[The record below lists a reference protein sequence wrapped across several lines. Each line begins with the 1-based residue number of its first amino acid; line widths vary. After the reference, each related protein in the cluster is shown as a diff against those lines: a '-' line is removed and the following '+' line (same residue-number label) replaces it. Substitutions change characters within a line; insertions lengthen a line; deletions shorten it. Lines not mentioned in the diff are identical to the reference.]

1 MKVVVCIERFE
12 EHGITF
18 REGETYF
25 ANMVNPHYWIVDS
38 VGIKS
43 DDFMLHF
50 EVVEE
55 LVEELVEDKTSG
67 STVEVNKKFVEEE
80 KEFKEFLRNFGFKD
94 EDTEEKEEKESILD
108 KIRDYIF
115 A

>member
-1 MKVVVCIERFE
+1 
-12 EHGITF
+12 
-18 REGETYF
+18 
-25 ANMVNPHYWIVDS
+25 MVNANYWIVDS
-38 VGIKS
+38 VGVKS
-43 DDFMLHF
+43 EDFMLHF

-55 LVEELVEDKTSG
+55 LVENKTSG

-80 KEFKEFLRNFGFKD
+80 NDFREFLKDFGFK
-94 EDTEEKEEKESILD
+94 ENVEEKEDKESLLD

>member
-1 MKVVVCIERFE
+1 MKVAVCIERLE
-12 EHGITF
+12 GHGLTF
-18 REGETYF
+18 REGETYL
-25 ANMVNPHYWIVDS
+25 ANMVNANYWIVDS
-38 VGIKS
+38 VGVKS

-55 LVEELVEDKTSG
+55 LVEDNTSG

-80 KEFKEFLRNFGFKD
+80 NDFREFLRNFGFKD

>member
-1 MKVVVCIERFE
+1 MKVAVCIERFE
-12 EHGITF
+12 GHGLTF
-18 REGETYF
+18 REGETYL

-43 DDFMLHF
+43 EDFLLHF
-50 EVVEE
+50 EVVD
-55 LVEELVEDKTSG
+55 ELVEDKTSG
-67 STVEVNKKFVEEE
+67 STTEVNKRFVEEE
-80 KEFKEFLRNFGFKD
+80 NEFREFLKNFGFND
-94 EDTEEKEEKESILD
+94 DDTEDKKEEKETILD

>member
-1 MKVVVCIERFE
+1 MKVAVCIERFE
-12 EHGITF
+12 GHGLTF
-18 REGETYF
+18 REGETYL
-25 ANMVNPHYWIVDS
+25 ANMVNANYWIVDS
-38 VGIKS
+38 VGVKS
-43 DDFMLHF
+43 EDFMLHF

-55 LVEELVEDKTSG
+55 LVENKTSG

-80 KEFKEFLRNFGFKD
+80 KDFKEFLRNFGFK
-94 EDTEEKEEKESILD
+94 ENVEEKEDKESILD

>member
-1 MKVVVCIERFE
+1 MKVAVCIERFE
-12 EHGITF
+12 GHGLTF
-18 REGETYF
+18 REGETYL

-43 DDFMLHF
+43 EDFLLHF

-55 LVEELVEDKTSG
+55 LIENKTSG
-67 STVEVNKKFVEEE
+67 STDEVNKRFVEEE
-80 KEFKEFLRNFGFKD
+80 NDFREFLKNFGFND
-94 EDTEEKEEKESILD
+94 DDTEDKKEEKETILD

>member
-1 MKVVVCIERFE
+1 MKVAVCIERFE
-12 EHGITF
+12 GHGLTF
-18 REGETYF
+18 REGETYL
-25 ANMVNPHYWIVDS
+25 ANMVNANYWIVDS
-38 VGIKS
+38 VGVKS
-43 DDFMLHF
+43 EDFMLHF

-55 LVEELVEDKTSG
+55 LVENKTSG

-80 KEFKEFLRNFGFKD
+80 NDFREFLKDFGFK
-94 EDTEEKEEKESILD
+94 ENVEEKEDKESLLD

>member
-1 MKVVVCIERFE
+1 MKVVVCIERLE
-12 EHGITF
+12 GHGITF

-38 VGIKS
+38 VGVKS
-43 DDFMLHF
+43 EDFLLHF

-55 LVEELVEDKTSG
+55 LIGDKVSG
-67 STVEVNKKFVEEE
+67 GTDDVNKKFVEEE
-80 KEFKEFLRNFGFKD
+80 NDFKEFLKNFGFND
-94 EDTEEKEEKESILD
+94 DTEEKKEEDKESLLD
-108 KIRDYIF
+108 KIKDYIF

>member
-1 MKVVVCIERFE
+1 MKVAVCIERFE
-12 EHGITF
+12 GHGLTF
-18 REGETYF
+18 REGETYL

-38 VGIKS
+38 VGVKS
-43 DDFMLHF
+43 EDFLLHF

-55 LVEELVEDKTSG
+55 LIENKTSG
-67 STVEVNKKFVEEE
+67 STDEVNKRFVEEE
-80 KEFKEFLRNFGFKD
+80 NDFREFLKNFGFKD
-94 EDTEEKEEKESILD
+94 DDTEDKKEEKETILD

>member
-1 MKVVVCIERFE
+1 MKVAVCIERLE
-12 EHGITF
+12 GNGLTF
-18 REGETYF
+18 REGETYL
-25 ANMVNPHYWIVDS
+25 ANMVNANYWIVDS
-38 VGIKS
+38 VGVKS
-43 DDFMLHF
+43 EDFMLHF

-55 LVEELVEDKTSG
+55 LVENKTSG

-80 KEFKEFLRNFGFKD
+80 NDFREFLKDFGFK
-94 EDTEEKEEKESILD
+94 ENVEEKEDKESILD

>member
-1 MKVVVCIERFE
+1 MKVAVCIERFE
-12 EHGITF
+12 RHGVTF
-18 REGETYF
+18 REGETYL

-38 VGIKS
+38 VGVKS
-43 DDFMLHF
+43 EDFLLHF

-55 LVEELVEDKTSG
+55 LIENKTSG
-67 STVEVNKKFVEEE
+67 STDEVNKRFVEEE
-80 KEFKEFLRNFGFKD
+80 NDFREFLKNFGFKD
-94 EDTEEKEEKESILD
+94 DDTEDKKEEKETILD

>member
-1 MKVVVCIERFE
+1 MKVAVCIERFE
-12 EHGITF
+12 GHGLTF
-18 REGETYF
+18 REGETYL

-38 VGIKS
+38 VGVKS
-43 DDFMLHF
+43 EDFLLHF

-55 LVEELVEDKTSG
+55 LIENKTSG
-67 STVEVNKKFVEEE
+67 STTEVNKRFVEEE
-80 KEFKEFLRNFGFKD
+80 NEFREFLKNFGFND
-94 EDTEEKEEKESILD
+94 DDTEDKKEEKETILD

>member
-1 MKVVVCIERFE
+1 MKVAVCIERFE
-12 EHGITF
+12 GHGLTF
-18 REGETYF
+18 REGETYL
-25 ANMVNPHYWIVDS
+25 ANMVNANYWIVDS
-38 VGIKS
+38 VGVKS
-43 DDFMLHF
+43 EDFMLHF

-55 LVEELVEDKTSG
+55 LVENKTSG

-80 KEFKEFLRNFGFKD
+80 KDFKEFLRNFGFKD
-94 EDTEEKEEKESILD
+94 EDTEEKEEKKESLLD

>member
-1 MKVVVCIERFE
+1 MKVAVCIERFE
-12 EHGITF
+12 GRGLTF
-18 REGETYF
+18 REGETYL
-25 ANMVNPHYWIVDS
+25 ANMVNANYWIVDS
-38 VGIKS
+38 VGVKS
-43 DDFMLHF
+43 EDFMLHF

-55 LVEELVEDKTSG
+55 LVENKTSG

-80 KEFKEFLRNFGFKD
+80 NDFREFLKDFGFK
-94 EDTEEKEEKESILD
+94 ENVEEKEDKESLLD

>member
-1 MKVVVCIERFE
+1 MKVAVCIERFE
-12 EHGITF
+12 RHGVTF
-18 REGETYF
+18 REGETYL

-43 DDFMLHF
+43 EDFLLHF

-55 LVEELVEDKTSG
+55 LIENKTSG
-67 STVEVNKKFVEEE
+67 STDEVNKRFVEEE
-80 KEFKEFLRNFGFKD
+80 NDFREFLKNFGFND
-94 EDTEEKEEKESILD
+94 DDTEDKKEEKETILD

>member
-12 EHGITF
+12 GHGLTF
-18 REGETYF
+18 REGETYL
-25 ANMVNPHYWIVDS
+25 ANMVNANYWIVDS
-38 VGIKS
+38 VGVKS
-43 DDFMLHF
+43 EDFMLHF
-50 EVVEE
+50 EVI
-55 LVEELVEDKTSG
+55 EELVEDKTSG

-80 KEFKEFLRNFGFKD
+80 KDFKEFLRNFGFKD
-94 EDTEEKEEKESILD
+94 EDTEEKEGKESILD

>member
-1 MKVVVCIERFE
+1 MKVAVCIERFDG
-12 EHGITF
+12 HGLTF
-18 REGETYF
+18 REGETYL

-43 DDFMLHF
+43 EDFLLHF
-50 EVVEE
+50 EVVD
-55 LVEELVEDKTSG
+55 ELVEDKTSG
-67 STVEVNKKFVEEE
+67 STTEVNKRFVEEE
-80 KEFKEFLRNFGFKD
+80 NEFREFLKNFGFND
-94 EDTEEKEEKESILD
+94 DDTEDKKEEKETILD

>member
-1 MKVVVCIERFE
+1 MKVVVCIEKFE
-12 EHGITF
+12 GHGLTF
-18 REGETYF
+18 REGETYL
-25 ANMVNPHYWIVDS
+25 ANMVNPNYWVVDS
-38 VGIKS
+38 VGVKS
-43 DDFMLHF
+43 EDFMLHF
-50 EVVEE
+50 EV
-55 LVEELVEDKTSG
+55 VEELVEDKTSG

-80 KEFKEFLRNFGFKD
+80 KDFKEFLRNFGFKD

>member
-1 MKVVVCIERFE
+1 MKVAVCIERFE
-12 EHGITF
+12 GHGLTF
-18 REGETYF
+18 REGETYL
-25 ANMVNPHYWIVDS
+25 ANMVNANYWIVDS
-38 VGIKS
+38 VGVKS
-43 DDFMLHF
+43 EDFMLHF

-55 LVEELVEDKTSG
+55 LVENKTSS

-80 KEFKEFLRNFGFKD
+80 KDFKEFLRNFGFK
-94 EDTEEKEEKESILD
+94 ENVEEKEDKESILD

>member
-1 MKVVVCIERFE
+1 MKVAVCIERFE
-12 EHGITF
+12 GHGLTF
-18 REGETYF
+18 REGETYL
-25 ANMVNPHYWIVDS
+25 ANMVNANYWIVDS
-38 VGIKS
+38 VGVKS
-43 DDFMLHF
+43 EDFMLHF

-55 LVEELVEDKTSG
+55 LVENKTSG

-80 KEFKEFLRNFGFKD
+80 NDFREFLKDFGFKENVEKK
-94 EDTEEKEEKESILD
+94 EDKESILD

>member
-1 MKVVVCIERFE
+1 MKVAVCIERFE
-12 EHGITF
+12 GHGLTF
-18 REGETYF
+18 REGETYL

-55 LVEELVEDKTSG
+55 LVENKTSG

-80 KEFKEFLRNFGFKD
+80 NDFREFLKDFGFK
-94 EDTEEKEEKESILD
+94 ENVEEKEGKESILD